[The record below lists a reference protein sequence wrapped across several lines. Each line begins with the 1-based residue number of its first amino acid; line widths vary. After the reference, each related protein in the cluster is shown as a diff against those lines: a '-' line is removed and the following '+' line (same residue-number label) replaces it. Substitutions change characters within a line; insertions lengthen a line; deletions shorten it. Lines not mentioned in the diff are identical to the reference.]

1 MKEWMEVWQDEG
13 LSYGAAASPSHDP
26 GAPSVVGHTN
36 SQVTA
41 HRNLLVNLPLK
52 QEPICLS

>member
-1 MKEWMEVWQDEG
+1 MEVWQDGG
-13 LSYGAAASPSHDP
+13 LSYGAAASPFHDP
-26 GAPSVVGHTN
+26 GARSAVGHTN

-41 HRNLLVNLPLK
+41 HRNLLVNLLPK

>member
-1 MKEWMEVWQDEG
+1 MEVWQDGG
-13 LSYGAAASPSHDP
+13 LGYSAAASPAHDP
-26 GAPSVVGHTN
+26 GAPSAVGHTY